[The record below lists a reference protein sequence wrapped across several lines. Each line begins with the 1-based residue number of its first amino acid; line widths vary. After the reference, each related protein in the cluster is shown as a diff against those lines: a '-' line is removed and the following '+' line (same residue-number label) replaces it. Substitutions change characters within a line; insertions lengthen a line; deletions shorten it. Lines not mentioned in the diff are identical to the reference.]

1 MSTDPKPYAE
11 SCDENRDPILAVLE
25 PLLADCRHL
34 LEVGSGTGQH
44 AVYFAARLPHLTW
57 QTSDLM
63 ENLPGIRLWL
73 AEAGLPNL
81 PPPLHLAVTES
92 WPAGPYDA
100 AFTANTIHIIGD
112 PEVAALFAGIGQ
124 VLTPGAPF
132 ALYGPFNY
140 GGAYTSESNARF
152 DAWLKTRDPRSGIK
166 DRDTLVALAQANGL
180 TLSDDHPMPCN
191 NRILVFRRL
200 GRGGVDDT
208 RSAAV

>member
-1 MSTDPKPYAE
+1 MPPEPKPYAQ
-11 SCDENRDPILAVLE
+11 SCDENRDPILAVLAS
-25 PLLADCRHL
+25 LLAECRHL

-44 AVYFAARLPHLTW
+44 AVHFAAQLPRLTW
-57 QTSDLM
+57 QTSDLAA
-63 ENLPGIRLWL
+63 NLPGIRLWL

-81 PPPLHLAVTES
+81 PPPLHLAVTEA

-100 AFTANTIHIIGD
+100 AFTANTVHIIGE

-124 VLTPGAPF
+124 VLSPGAPF

-140 GGAYTSESNARF
+140 GGAYTSASNARF
-152 DAWLKTRDPRSGIK
+152 DAWLKTRDSRSGIK

-191 NRILVFRRL
+191 NRMLVFRRL
-200 GRGGVDDT
+200 GRDGVDG
-208 RSAAV
+208 SGSGSG